1 MKGNLKY
8 AILFLAMAIM
18 SCSDNGEQNTNN
30 FDRREMLRNMADNLI
45 IPSFEQLNQSAL
57 EVNIAIEKLD
67 SELNPQNFNAVR
79 DAWIKLYRD
88 WQYAQLYTFGP
99 AGEQGIQKSL
109 LQEIGT
115 FPVNS
120 NRINELIS
128 LNDTSFINFQRDTR
142 GLLAMEYLLYRDNA
156 YELMQQN
163 KNSVDYLKAVSRHII
178 EKVNPVYN
186 EWKNTYRT
194 TFAEDN
200 STSIGSATSVFYNEF
215 VLSYEVFKNFKIAV
229 PLGRKAGQTQ
239 AEPDLVECKYSGLSL
254 EYLND
259 HLTALVNIWY
269 GRSRAGQ
276 DGIGWREYL
285 TATPGGETLIADT
298 EKQINALEEVLR
310 ALPKDKTF
318 REIIISDPDSL
329 QDLVVESQKLTRF
342 FKSDLSSL
350 LGITITFS
358 SGDGD

>member
-18 SCSDNGEQNTNN
+18 SCSDNAEQGTSN

-45 IPSFEQLNQSAL
+45 IPAFEQLNQSAADADL
-57 EVNIAIEKLD
+57 AIEKL
-67 SELNPQNFNAVR
+67 SLELNPENFNAVR
-79 DAWIKLYRD
+79 EAWIKLYRD
-88 WQYAQLYTFGP
+88 WQYAQPYTFGP
-99 AGEQGIQKSL
+99 AGEQGINKSL

-120 NRINELIS
+120 AGINELIS
-128 LNDTSFINFQRDTR
+128 LNDTSFNNFQRDTR
-142 GLLAMEYLLYRDNA
+142 GLLTMEYLLYRDNA
-156 YELMQQN
+156 YELLEQN
-163 KNSVDYLKAVSRHII
+163 KNNIHYLKAVSKHII

-194 TFAEDN
+194 IFVEDN
-200 STSIGSATSVFYNEF
+200 STSIGSSTAIFYNEF

-229 PLGRKAGQTQ
+229 PLGRKAGQTRS
-239 AEPDLVECKYSGLSL
+239 EPDMVECKYSGLSF

-259 HLTALVNIWY
+259 HLTALANIWY
-269 GRSRAGQ
+269 GRSRSGE
-276 DGIGWREYL
+276 DGVGWREYL
-285 TATPGGETLIADT
+285 AATPGGEALIADT
-298 EKQINALEEVLR
+298 ENQIVVLENVLR
-310 ALPKDKTF
+310 GLPKESTF
-318 REIIISDPDSL
+318 RETIISDPNSL
-329 QDLVVESQKLTRF
+329 QNLVVESQKMTRF